1 MGIGFFT
8 WRAPGLSWRAR
19 TERQMAL
26 TEAPARPNNK
36 VFVVIRQQYVPI
48 FATAHAALR
57 YDCGGGFPQLLGIY
71 LLGFI

>member
-1 MGIGFFT
+1 
-8 WRAPGLSWRAR
+8 
-19 TERQMAL
+19 MAL